1 MNVCCPPMTWMSN
14 SRMDP
19 EVPDPRASNCSSVNS
34 PHASISSRFAHRLY
48 RKRWASGAL
57 TREPLLVRLGEVP
70 DRGREARK
78 CAAHGEAD
86 GRAAAGHCPGRT
98 VFLGR
103 DGRLARGTEE
113 VSRRASRG
121 QELLVLAAEGRELQA
136 NQSVSAR
143 VGRPAETLRAQLG
156 DDGIDD
162 EDRVDGQSARGRSG
176 RREDPDGNE
185 QLTAMR
191 QPVAGEPGPRAADV
205 RLPEGER
212 ERLARWI
219 RQEVQIPKRR
229 CEQLS
234 ASLCEGRDRIDLA
247 THQRADRSM
256 DDLGG
261 AALRGEKRHVVRS
274 VDVWTRLTRRVLVSG
289 GEDGGLAVAGVEP
302 AARDDRVGA
311 GSQLRTDGP
320 SRAVWGCWNVGG
332 PF

>member
-78 CAAHGEAD
+78 CPAHGEAD
-86 GRAAAGHCPGRT
+86 G
-98 VFLGR
+98 
-103 DGRLARGTEE
+103 
-113 VSRRASRG
+113 
-121 QELLVLAAEGRELQA
+121 Q
-136 NQSVSAR
+136 
-143 VGRPAETLRAQLG
+143 PA
-156 DDGIDD
+156 
-162 EDRVDGQSARGRSG
+162 
-176 RREDPDGNE
+176 
-185 QLTAMR
+185 
-191 QPVAGEPGPRAADV
+191 AGEPGPRAADV

-274 VDVWTRLTRRVLVSG
+274 INVWTRLTRRVLVSG
-289 GEDGGLAVAGVEP
+289 EEDGGLAVAGLEP
-302 AARDDRVGA
+302 AARDDRIGA
-311 GSQLRTDGP
+311 DSHLSTDEP
-320 SRAVWGCWNVGG
+320 SRAVGVC
-332 PF
+332 